1 MWGRSPWGGYG
12 MNPLPSRFEA
22 LWDETAGLVTGG
34 APYAEGIYID
44 ANLVIALRHYWAA
57 EPANAT
63 VLAYAAF
70 EFGGAQN
77 AELVARAVALLEE
90 NWDGAQPGPSAGV
103 AAALLEQ
110 VDAALAINPAVAA
123 SWRWRLLLLRSRIDL
138 QLFAD
143 GGKVDCGNAAL
154 VAAFAELSRIY
165 FAKDAYPAVRPPCT

>member
-1 MWGRSPWGGYG
+1 MWGRWPWGGYG

-77 AELVARAVALLEE
+77 AELVARTVALLEE
-90 NWDGAQPGPSAGV
+90 NWDGARPGPR
-103 AAALLEQ
+103 
-110 VDAALAINPAVAA
+110 A
-123 SWRWRLLLLRSRIDL
+123 SPQPS
-138 QLFAD
+138 
-143 GGKVDCGNAAL
+143 
-154 VAAFAELSRIY
+154 LSRWTRRWQSTPPSPPRGAGACCCSARVSTCSSLRTA
-165 FAKDAYPAVRPPCT
+165 AKLTAATRR